1 MRREKKRTPA
11 TLNCTCELKRSLHTT
26 RHGTARH
33 ICTYSGMQGILFAAS
48 FISTDILTIRQMQTK
63 HNTHRTKMH
72 IIEKKSLRNLFP
84 TKERTGRRK
93 KSELSWYHFPV
104 CTLKHTLLYV
114 LFCAHFLPFSQM
126 LLYHLKAAVKRTSVN
141 CIFMK

>member
-48 FISTDILTIRQMQTK
+48 FISTDILPIRQMQTK

-93 KSELSWYHFPV
+93 KKRTFVISFSCLHSETYIIIRS
-104 CTLKHTLLYV
+104 
-114 LFCAHFLPFSQM
+114 FLCPFSTFFPN
-126 LLYHLKAAVKRTSVN
+126 VVVSFEGSR
-141 CIFMK
+141 